1 VVLLVFA
8 GSAVLAGLGLR
19 AWYRAPLA
27 LVLDDIPLRVS
38 PHGRA
43 PALSPLEGGSAVR
56 IVRHAQGWLLVRAP
70 GGHEGW
76 LPDEAVA
83 AVGG

>member
-1 VVLLVFA
+1 VLLVFA

-19 AWYRAPLA
+19 AWYRVPLA
-27 LVLDDIPLRVS
+27 LVLDDVPLRVS

-56 IVRHAQGWLLVRAP
+56 IVRHAQGWVLVRAP
-70 GGHEGW
+70 GEREGW